1 VVLEPPVI
9 VVPAPAA
16 NDAPAPPITV
26 TPAVPAYVEAL
37 ETADRDFARGD
48 YTASARN
55 FQEYI
60 RLVSA
65 AGQRDHAL
73 YHLGLIYA
81 LPGPPAQDWTRATDF
96 FNQLIKESPSSP
108 YVPAANLILALR
120 RQALQLTSDV
130 TKREERIRQLD
141 TELERLRRID
151 SDRRPR

>member
-1 VVLEPPVI
+1 M
-9 VVPAPAA
+9 
-16 NDAPAPPITV
+16 
-26 TPAVPAYVEAL
+26 AL

-48 YTASARN
+48 YASAARN

-96 FNQLIKESPSSP
+96 FNQLIKETPSSP

-120 RQALQLTSDV
+120 RQAVQLTSDA
-130 TKREERIRQLD
+130 TKREERIRQLN